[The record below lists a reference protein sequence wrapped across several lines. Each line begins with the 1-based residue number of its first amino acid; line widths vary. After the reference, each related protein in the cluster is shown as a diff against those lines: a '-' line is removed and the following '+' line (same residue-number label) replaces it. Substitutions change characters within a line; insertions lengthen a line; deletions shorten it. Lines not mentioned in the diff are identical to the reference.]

1 MFVTVVSMG
10 TVFVYTL
17 SAGMSKVSVLPSAL
31 SVRSAPTAVAAV
43 RQIAAMLAQKALFLA
58 FWIVIACSSYLIRML
73 APVTMRGPTSPTS
86 QRPDSSP

>member
-1 MFVTVVSMG
+1 MFVTVVSMV

-43 RQIAAMLAQKALFLA
+43 RQSAAAYQKVPFIV
-58 FWIVIACSSYLIRML
+58 FWIVIARPSYLIKML
-73 APVTMRGPTSPTS
+73 TPILMRGPTSPTS
-86 QRPDSSP
+86 QSPASSP